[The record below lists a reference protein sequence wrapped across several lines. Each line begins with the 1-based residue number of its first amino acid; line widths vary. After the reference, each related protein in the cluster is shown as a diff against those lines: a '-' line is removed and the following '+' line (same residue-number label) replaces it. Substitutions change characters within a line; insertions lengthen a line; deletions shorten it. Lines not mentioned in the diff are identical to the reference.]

1 MLSAYLRFSSVELG
15 RGVCAG
21 TATAVLVLVL
31 GLVVVL
37 LLLVPVLVLGLLVLD
52 PFREDWSLPEL
63 GRTSRTRSRAPRSC
77 LAVFSDTG
85 RFDIVPRMTCNTNES
100 YTRSSQGR
108 HQPVLK
114 SVGPLPGNEVRDE
127 IKCATLTHK
136 GPYEFLCE
144 YCVL

>member
-31 GLVVVL
+31 GLVLV

-52 PFREDWSLPEL
+52 LFREDWSPPEL

-85 RFDIVPRMTCNTNES
+85 RFDIVPRTTCNTNES

-136 GPYEFLCE
+136 GPYKFSCE

>member
-31 GLVVVL
+31 GLVLV

-52 PFREDWSLPEL
+52 LFREDWSPPEL

-85 RFDIVPRMTCNTNES
+85 RFDIVPRTTCNTNES

-136 GPYEFLCE
+136 GPYEFSCE